1 MECKPSH
8 NFSEID
14 LNLMYAD
21 DFLSFPL
28 PPRTKVNFVLTN
40 NSQPNLLLV
49 VAVYLDNQTASQEHE
64 LGGFP

>member
-28 PPRTKVNFVLTN
+28 PPRTEANFVLTK

-49 VAVYLDNQTASQEHE
+49 VAVYLDN
-64 LGGFP
+64 